1 MIGLERRVAR
11 ASRIA
16 ARVVDGKAV
25 IVVIDTRELHTLN
38 EVGTFVWEALG
49 EDRVRSV
56 GELVEAVE
64 AEFEVERARAA
75 EDVARFVEGMCGL
88 GALRLEDTVA

>member
-1 MIGLERRVAR
+1 MIGLDSRVAR
-11 ASRIA
+11 ASRVA

-49 EDRVRSV
+49 EDRERSV
-56 GELVEAVE
+56 GELVDAVE

-75 EDVARFVEGMCGL
+75 EDVARFLEEMRGL
-88 GALRLEDTVA
+88 GALRVEEAAR

>member
-1 MIGLERRVAR
+1 VIGQGSRIAR
-11 ASRIA
+11 ASRVA

-25 IVVIDTRELHTLN
+25 IVVIDSRELHTLN

-49 EDRVRSV
+49 EDRVRTV
-56 GELVEAVE
+56 GELVDAVE

-75 EDVARFVEGMCGL
+75 EDVARFVGEMHAL
-88 GALRLEDTVA
+88 GVVRVEEVVA